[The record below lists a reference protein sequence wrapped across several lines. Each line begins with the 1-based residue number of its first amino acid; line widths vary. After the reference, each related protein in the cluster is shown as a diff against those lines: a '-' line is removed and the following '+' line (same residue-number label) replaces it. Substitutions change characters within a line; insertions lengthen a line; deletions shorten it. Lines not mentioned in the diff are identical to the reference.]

1 VDLDPMYP
9 GTVHSAD
16 WLAALDWVIVGG
28 ESGPKARPMHP
39 DWARSLRDQ
48 CVNAGVP
55 YFFKQWGEW
64 GPLEGSGARE
74 PTPIGHWVEDF
85 NAVGRRVICEA
96 GDQAFVG
103 GMTSRGVPH
112 QVRVGKKAAGRE
124 LDGRTWDE
132 MPEEL
137 ESQSD
142 STEDSAG
149 GAMGQVKV

>member
-1 VDLDPMYP
+1 LSEASPARRP
-9 GTVHSAD
+9 GRCTRIGPVLSAIS
-16 WLAALDWVIVGG
+16 ASI
-28 ESGPKARPMHP
+28 
-39 DWARSLRDQ
+39 
-48 CVNAGVP
+48 AGVP